1 MNDRTNESFQYY
13 SHENP
18 SPADNLTLLRLA
30 VVADSNR
37 KRFGN
42 GRIGWKQA
50 GVLAGGA
57 VMLMACQAAAAT
69 QSPENQVGAT
79 ATPDAAITSTS
90 TAVVLENDNLEDV
103 FTLTPSAPPTII
115 DQESIVGMVES
126 RVRNPDYLSAIG
138 GEIGEGEE
146 SARLSPLART
156 TLDAY
161 AFVPVLGP
169 EGQTGYVEKSNYH
182 LVPMAEI
189 SSEDGDKLLLT
200 TDLNES
206 WYVYKSS
213 DGKIVR
219 YMPKQVSC
227 KGECVI
233 AVSYN
238 ENAPGITQIFD
249 FDPETG
255 EILGVA
261 QAFYTSD
268 EDDVKFG
275 EFEED
280 KWDTE
285 VSGANAIVIGISNGV
300 QGLTY
305 DLDTDSIVFQI
316 DNGTTNT
323 MSEPV
328 PLDQFKNS
336 SDLGFYVDSEDGVYV
351 WTDTGFVK
359 ATENMTPDGAQRFGA
374 GDKNFVRK
382 DGVMTWIDSFE
393 EKNGNMTIQIGG
405 KKYVWEAGGWVD
417 EVVKFDANTWDT
429 MDQTAKDEALVNFP
443 ETSPEGFTRDKYGTA
458 NDAMIKYLAED
469 GSIGSVFDVTTG
481 TFLTPEMA
489 GKIDFATITQENS
502 KGEAITNIIFG
513 EEEWDNNIQYIAKNA
528 KWEIGDRNEAN
539 SQFAFDP
546 ELDNFLEQFKGMPG
560 YIESKSWSVKC
571 LPMSFSN
578 STDFF
583 ILYFEKR
590 GNKTLMIFKNTKG
603 EFEAVFSEL
612 NIRELMDDKTDDP
625 VMDTLHP

>member
-1 MNDRTNESFQYY
+1 MSDRIAENLKYY
-13 SHENP
+13 SPENP
-18 SPADNLTLLRLA
+18 GPADNYNLLTLA
-30 VVADSNR
+30 VIADSNR
-37 KRFGN
+37 NRFGN

-69 QSPENQVGAT
+69 QRPENQVAAT
-79 ATPDAAITSTS
+79 ATSEAAITSTS
-90 TAVVLENDNLEDV
+90 TAVVLENDNVQEV

-115 DQESIVGMVES
+115 DQESIVGIVES

-138 GEIGEGEE
+138 GETGEGEE

-200 TDLNES
+200 TDSNES

-213 DGKIVR
+213 DGKVVR

-227 KGECVI
+227 RGECVM

-238 ENAPGITQIFD
+238 ENAPGVTQIFD

-316 DNGTTNT
+316 DNGTTNV

-351 WTDTGFVK
+351 WTETGFVK
-359 ATENMTPDGAQRFGA
+359 ASENTTPDGAERFGT
-374 GDKNFVRK
+374 GDKNFVRM

-393 EKNGNMTIQIGG
+393 EQNGAMTIVIGG
-405 KKYVWEAGGWVD
+405 DKYEWGTDGWEKQVLSPAQLWAERPITEYKWCTDPLKFEECEVPFSDLQEQSRFAQSKLTEDMFDKSKFAPVSDYRIVDGHLIPSPFDNPPHFTVDGSAPFLKDFMYGQTVINGEEHYVIQVPYFVEGVPANEWPVITGVCPVGPGGYKQYNMEVFRDKMNLVPWDMVD
-417 EVVKFDANTWDT
+417 ISIATKFINPDT
-429 MDQTAKDEALVNFP
+429 GKN
-443 ETSPEGFTRDKYGTA
+443 FTR
-458 NDAMIKYLAED
+458 AEVQTI
-469 GSIGSVFDVTTG
+469 IG
-481 TFLTPEMA
+481 EM
-489 GKIDFATITQENS
+489 KE
-502 KGEAITNIIFG
+502 
-513 EEEWDNNIQYIAKNA
+513 
-528 KWEIGDRNEAN
+528 
-539 SQFAFDP
+539 
-546 ELDNFLEQFKGMPG
+546 DNFANAHGLVLKFKIADNDSGW
-560 YIESKSWSVKC
+560 YE
-571 LPMSFSN
+571 
-578 STDFF
+578 
-583 ILYFEKR
+583 
-590 GNKTLMIFKNTKG
+590 
-603 EFEAVFSEL
+603 
-612 NIRELMDDKTDDP
+612 
-625 VMDTLHP
+625 